1 MFSSATR
8 ILVFALLALTAA
20 QAGPLG
26 FDDIDRIYRPDRVLN
41 ACESCGFVT
50 TYDVWEPQPETVE
63 ILAILAFV
71 MTLVVIGLVGV
82 RFRVRE
88 SSAIPPWR
96 KIRELESSGTV
107 RRLESGSVRK
117 RREH

>member
-1 MFSSATR
+1 MQPFAQMFSSGTR
-8 ILVFALLALTAA
+8 MLLFALLALTAA
-20 QAGPLG
+20 EAGPLG

-41 ACESCGFVT
+41 VCESCGFVT
-50 TYDVWEPQPETVE
+50 TYEVLEPPPDTVE
-63 ILAILAFV
+63 MLAILAFV
-71 MTLVVIGLVGV
+71 TTLVLIGLVGV

-96 KIRELESSGTV
+96 KIRELQSGGT
-107 RRLESGSVRK
+107 VRK

>member
-1 MFSSATR
+1 M
-8 ILVFALLALTAA
+8 LLFAVLALTPAR
-20 QAGPLG
+20 AGPLG
-26 FDDIDRIYRPDRVLN
+26 FDDIDRIYRPNRVLN
-41 ACESCGFVT
+41 VCESCGFVT
-50 TYDVWEPQPETVE
+50 TYEVLEPQPDTAE

-71 MTLVVIGLVGV
+71 ATLVLIGLVGV

-96 KIRELESSGTV
+96 KIRKLDSGGT
-107 RRLESGSVRK
+107 VRK